1 MLDGIVR
8 DIRYALRA
16 LRGRPGLTSVA
27 TLSLALGIGANT
39 AIFSL
44 IDAAML
50 KSLPVSRP
58 AELLQVTMGPKDYL
72 GYSNPIWEQIRN
84 RQDVFAGIF
93 AYGRWAL
100 DLSGGGEVHSVNGY
114 LASGQLFDTL
124 GVRAALGRT
133 FTPADDYRGCP
144 GTTVLSYAFW
154 QREYGG
160 RPDIVGKTISLNS
173 HPFEV
178 LGVSEPRFTGIDT
191 GYSVDVMVPLC
202 TEKIL
207 HGELNLLDSTF
218 IPGWLRIVA
227 RPRPDVTAAQATARL
242 KTLAPLIYRAA
253 VPQAWPAAEQQ
264 RFLARTFD
272 TEPAGNGMPFAL
284 ARYREPLFILM
295 AMVGLVLAIACA
307 NVANLLL
314 ARGAARQREIG
325 IRTAL
330 GCGRSRLFRQLLT
343 ESLLLSVAGAALG
356 VLFANWGTRL
366 LTGYLDVFLDLTPDV
381 RVLAFTSGIAILTGL
396 LFGIAPAW
404 RATRV
409 QPQSAMRAGSRGIIG
424 GSKSGIGKTLVALQV
439 ALSLVLLAGAGLLLS
454 TFRRLASLDPG
465 FDRGRVLLAALD
477 LRNSGTPAERRPV
490 VYQEILSRLRAIPG
504 VRSAG
509 MSSLIPICGCSW
521 SAPLVIEGDTAGAP
535 AGSTVSMNKVSGGY
549 FETLGTPLLAGR
561 DFDARD
567 TPTSPAVAVINQTMA
582 REFFGG
588 ANPLGRHFRLR
599 KGDTI
604 QAPIEVAGIV
614 KDAKFASLREVVPPT
629 AFIARSQD
637 PKPSPLANFEI
648 RAAGGPESLDGAV
661 KAAVGAVN
669 PHVSLEFTTLAI
681 RVDQSLQR
689 EQLMAVLS
697 AFFGGLA
704 LLLAMIG
711 LYGVMSYNVARRR
724 GEIGIRMALGA
735 EPGRVRRMLLA
746 EAALLV
752 GIGVAAGLGAA
763 LAATRLVASL
773 LYGLQPDDPLTLFLS
788 TAVLASVGVL
798 AAYWPALRASRMDP
812 VAALREE

>member
-16 LRGRPGLTSVA
+16 LRGRPGLTFVA

-72 GYSNPIWEQIRN
+72 GYSNPIWEQLRD
-84 RQDVFAGIF
+84 RQDVFSGIF

-100 DLSGGGEVHSVNGY
+100 DLSGGGEVHSLNGY

-124 GVRAALGRT
+124 GVHAALGRT

-284 ARYREPLFILM
+284 ARYRQPLFILM

-325 IRTAL
+325 IRIAL

-343 ESLLLSVAGAALG
+343 ESLLLSAGWRGARRPIRQLGDAAPHQLSRRVPRPDPRRSRPGVHLRHCRSHGTAVRHRAGLARHTGTAAIGHACRFPRNHRRLEIGHRQNPGGPAGRALPGAAG
-356 VLFANWGTRL
+356 
-366 LTGYLDVFLDLTPDV
+366 
-381 RVLAFTSGIAILTGL
+381 
-396 LFGIAPAW
+396 
-404 RATRV
+404 
-409 QPQSAMRAGSRGIIG
+409 
-424 GSKSGIGKTLVALQV
+424 
-439 ALSLVLLAGAGLLLS
+439 
-454 TFRRLASLDPG
+454 
-465 FDRGRVLLAALD
+465 
-477 LRNSGTPAERRPV
+477 
-490 VYQEILSRLRAIPG
+490 
-504 VRSAG
+504 
-509 MSSLIPICGCSW
+509 
-521 SAPLVIEGDTAGAP
+521 
-535 AGSTVSMNKVSGGY
+535 
-549 FETLGTPLLAGR
+549 
-561 DFDARD
+561 
-567 TPTSPAVAVINQTMA
+567 
-582 REFFGG
+582 
-588 ANPLGRHFRLR
+588 
-599 KGDTI
+599 
-604 QAPIEVAGIV
+604 
-614 KDAKFASLREVVPPT
+614 
-629 AFIARSQD
+629 
-637 PKPSPLANFEI
+637 
-648 RAAGGPESLDGAV
+648 
-661 KAAVGAVN
+661 
-669 PHVSLEFTTLAI
+669 
-681 RVDQSLQR
+681 
-689 EQLMAVLS
+689 
-697 AFFGGLA
+697 
-704 LLLAMIG
+704 
-711 LYGVMSYNVARRR
+711 RRR
-724 GEIGIRMALGA
+724 T
-735 EPGRVRRMLLA
+735 
-746 EAALLV
+746 AAIDV
-752 GIGVAAGLGAA
+752 PAPRFPRP
-763 LAATRLVASL
+763 RL
-773 LYGLQPDDPLTLFLS
+773 
-788 TAVLASVGVL
+788 
-798 AAYWPALRASRMDP
+798 
-812 VAALREE
+812 

>member
-1 MLDGIVR
+1 MSPICCW
-8 DIRYALRA
+8 RA
-16 LRGRPGLTSVA
+16 APPGSA
-27 TLSLALGIGANT
+27 
-39 AIFSL
+39 
-44 IDAAML
+44 
-50 KSLPVSRP
+50 KSAFVSRS
-58 AELLQVTMGPKDYL
+58 A
-72 GYSNPIWEQIRN
+72 
-84 RQDVFAGIF
+84 AG
-93 AYGRWAL
+93 
-100 DLSGGGEVHSVNGY
+100 
-114 LASGQLFDTL
+114 
-124 GVRAALGRT
+124 
-133 FTPADDYRGCP
+133 
-144 GTTVLSYAFW
+144 
-154 QREYGG
+154 
-160 RPDIVGKTISLNS
+160 
-173 HPFEV
+173 
-178 LGVSEPRFTGIDT
+178 
-191 GYSVDVMVPLC
+191 
-202 TEKIL
+202 
-207 HGELNLLDSTF
+207 
-218 IPGWLRIVA
+218 
-227 RPRPDVTAAQATARL
+227 
-242 KTLAPLIYRAA
+242 
-253 VPQAWPAAEQQ
+253 
-264 RFLARTFD
+264 
-272 TEPAGNGMPFAL
+272 
-284 ARYREPLFILM
+284 
-295 AMVGLVLAIACA
+295 
-307 NVANLLL
+307 
-314 ARGAARQREIG
+314 GAAFSANCSRK
-325 IRTAL
+325 A
-330 GCGRSRLFRQLLT
+330 CCSRL
-343 ESLLLSVAGAALG
+343 AGAALG

-366 LTGYLDVFLDLTPDV
+366 LTSYLDVFLDLTPDV
-381 RVLAFTSGIAILTGL
+381 RVLAFTSGIAVLTGL

-477 LRNSGTPAERRPV
+477 LRNSGTPPERRPV
-490 VYQEILSRLRAIPG
+490 VYREILDRLRAIPG

-588 ANPLGRHFRLR
+588 VNPLGRHFRLR

-604 QAPIEVAGIV
+604 QGPIEVAGIV

-629 AFIARSQD
+629 AFIAWSQD